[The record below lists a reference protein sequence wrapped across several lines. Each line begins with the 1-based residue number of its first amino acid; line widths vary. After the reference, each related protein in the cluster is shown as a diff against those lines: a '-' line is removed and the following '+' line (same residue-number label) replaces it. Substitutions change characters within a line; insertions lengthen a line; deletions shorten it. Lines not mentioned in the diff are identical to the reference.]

1 MFIISLA
8 RSSFSTKSLLNQTIR
23 PLAHYVI
30 NQNGEKVVVSK
41 RTSLRS
47 KREKWQNVK
56 AMEYDEELRKI
67 HKIERNERL
76 HSDPE
81 QARQMAEDKFQ
92 RLADR
97 LHSSGFCRDKKP
109 YEPPENTS
117 QILDEICREVCR
129 DSKVFSNLNEKFN
142 FLTKCQERF
151 DHEVTNSELYRMD
164 TIDDVRNYYMTPVRG
179 RSKYNVWAYEKSTLP
194 PNLNLIPEPL
204 RFNPKT
210 DTFFDGINAFPGQS
224 PQVVGLRAKKKYSHI
239 EDNFIWPDV

>member
-1 MFIISLA
+1 MFIINL
-8 RSSFSTKSLLNQTIR
+8 TKSLITTKSLCNHTIR

-41 RTSLRS
+41 RTNIRS

-56 AMEYDEELRKI
+56 AMEYEDELKKIRKI
-67 HKIERNERL
+67 EFNDRL
-76 HSDPE
+76 HADPE

-92 RLADR
+92 QLADR
-97 LHSSGFCRDKKP
+97 LKSSGLCRDTKP
-109 YEPPENTS
+109 YDPPENTS
-117 QILDEICREVCR
+117 QIIDEICQEICR
-129 DSKVFSNLNEKFN
+129 GSNFFSNLTEKFN

-151 DHEVTNSELYRMD
+151 DHEVTNSELYRMN
-164 TIDDVRNYYMTPVRG
+164 TVDDVREYYMIPVRG

-210 DTFFDGINAFPGQS
+210 DTFFDGVNAFPGNT
-224 PQVVGLRAKKKYSHI
+224 PQVVGLRAKKKYPKI